1 MIKKPEISL
10 ISFIS
15 LEGKGRKL
23 TYILEYLKIK
33 TKNVISFL
41 LFVILFVDYSL
52 RWLGFTPGPT
62 LRDHSWWG
70 FRRRC
75 DTRDQNE
82 AGRQT
87 GRWEKSPHSPRQYI
101 LEMLSNQ
108 EKGFGEVTLTLV
120 KKRPKEDWTSYW
132 ENL

>member
-52 RWLGFTPGPT
+52 R
-62 LRDHSWWG
+62 
-70 FRRRC
+70 
-75 DTRDQNE
+75 
-82 AGRQT
+82 
-87 GRWEKSPHSPRQYI
+87 
-101 LEMLSNQ
+101 
-108 EKGFGEVTLTLV
+108 
-120 KKRPKEDWTSYW
+120 
-132 ENL
+132 